1 MRAKITENEKKVYEH
16 IKRSLQEGYAP
27 TVREICAGCGFKSTS
42 TAHRAIKSL
51 TEKGYLEKHDKLNRA
66 IKLTGQRVVK
76 IPLIEREDELEAAAI
91 DQADTFIDFNP
102 RTEYEGKLFA
112 VRADEDITSAFVR
125 KGDIIIAETTGGK
138 VPVEKGGIAIV
149 SLGGER
155 TLSVKKAVTEGAVAM
170 GRFVAVIRYVD

>member
-1 MRAKITENEKKVYEH
+1 MKAKITETEKKVYEH

-66 IKLTGQRVVK
+66 IKLAGRKIVK
-76 IPLIEREDELEAAAI
+76 IPLIEREDQLSAAAI

-102 RTEYEGKLFA
+102 PEEYTGKLFA
-112 VRADEDITSAFVR
+112 VTADEDIPSAFVR
-125 KGDIIIAETTGGK
+125 KGDIIVAETTGVK
-138 VPVEKGGIAIV
+138 VAVEKGGIAVV
-149 SLGGER
+149 SMGGGV
-155 TLSVKKAVTEGAVAM
+155 LSLKQAVTNGAAAIGKVVAI
-170 GRFVAVIRYVD
+170 IRYV

>member
-1 MRAKITENEKKVYEH
+1 MKAKITETEKKVYEH

-66 IKLTGQRVVK
+66 IKLAGQKIVK
-76 IPLIEREDELEAAAI
+76 IPLIDNVAQLEAAAI

-102 RTEYEGKLFA
+102 REEYAGKLFA
-112 VRADEDITSAFVR
+112 VTADEDIPSAYVR
-125 KGDIIIAETTGGK
+125 EGDIIVAETTGVK
-138 VPVEKGGIAIV
+138 VAVEKGGIAVIT
-149 SLGGER
+149 LGEGKLALR
-155 TLSVKKAVTEGAVAM
+155 QAVTNGAAAIGKV
-170 GRFVAVIRYVD
+170 VAVIRYM

>member
-1 MRAKITENEKKVYEH
+1 MKAKITETEKKVYEH

-66 IKLTGQRVVK
+66 IKLAGQKIVK
-76 IPLIEREDELEAAAI
+76 IPLIENVAQLEAAAI

-102 RTEYEGKLFA
+102 RDEYIGKLFA
-112 VRADEDITSAFVR
+112 VKAEDDIPSAYV
-125 KGDIIIAETTGGK
+125 KQGDLIIAETTGVK
-138 VPVEKGGIAIV
+138 VAVEKGGIAVITQGEGRF
-149 SLGGER
+149 SL
-155 TLSVKKAVTEGAVAM
+155 KKAVTNGAAAI
-170 GRFVAVIRYVD
+170 GRVVAVIRYM